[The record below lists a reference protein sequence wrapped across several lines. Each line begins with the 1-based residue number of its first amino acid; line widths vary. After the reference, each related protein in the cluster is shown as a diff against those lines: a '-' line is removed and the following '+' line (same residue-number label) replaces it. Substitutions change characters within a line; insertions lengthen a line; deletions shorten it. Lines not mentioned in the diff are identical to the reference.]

1 MSKYET
7 TKNGLVKDTE
17 TGTTGVFRTI
27 GGRRVFIK
35 EGQSLSEAMKES
47 GKFGKSNKTNEKEVE
62 SERNKKIKELENML
76 NEKETTGETSERV
89 KITASFEKDG
99 KKKGFRK
106 AGTGNYVLSNNEQES
121 TINIRKEKLSKFEK
135 FVEEQEKN
143 GWKANKEVK
152 EIKKQTTRLK
162 YDNYERGKIK
172 EEIGALK
179 SGFDSAADYKV
190 HKEKIKTEYINKRK
204 EKMEN
209 SYIYS
214 QKRKNDEVYNSYYE
228 YGDREST
235 FYNTKMFEEVI
246 KRKAGQIMNIEE
258 VHHSAKSGSKFSTS
272 IYLKNKD
279 TGIEVRISDH
289 YLPDTPEREYKRS
302 LTGGETRWDKELVL
316 TQSEMEDIVNIKT
329 KKEFDKYLKDLFS

>member
-1 MSKYET
+1 ME
-7 TKNGLVKDTE
+7 D
-17 TGTTGVFRTI
+17 GVWRTI

-35 EGQSLSEAMKES
+35 EGQSLSDAMKES
-47 GKFGKSNKTNEKEVE
+47 GKFSNK
-62 SERNKKIKELENML
+62 NKKTKNEERIKEIEKLLETKVETEDI
-76 NEKETTGETSERV
+76 NE
-89 KITASFEKDG
+89 TASYSFEKDG
-99 KKKGFRK
+99 ETRYLSKTKNNNFVITKDKSEFELKDKYKGRIDVIIDEQKRNGWEVKEQIEKNSVMKPKIIGEEREKLKEELTALKSGYKDVEEYREVKRIKQEKENLIK
-106 AGTGNYVLSNNEQES
+106 AELKREKE
-121 TINIRKEKLSKFEK
+121 IRKEKWFNSK
-135 FVEEQEKN
+135 
-143 GWKANKEVK
+143 
-152 EIKKQTTRLK
+152 
-162 YDNYERGKIK
+162 
-172 EEIGALK
+172 
-179 SGFDSAADYKV
+179 
-190 HKEKIKTEYINKRK
+190 K

-214 QKRKNDEVYNSYYE
+214 QKRKNDEAYSSYYE
-228 YGDREST
+228 YGDRESAY
-235 FYNTKMFEEVI
+235 YNTKMFEEVI

>member
-1 MSKYET
+1 
-7 TKNGLVKDTE
+7 
-17 TGTTGVFRTI
+17 
-27 GGRRVFIK
+27 
-35 EGQSLSEAMKES
+35 MKES
-47 GKFGKSNKTNEKEVE
+47 GKFPKSKKVLKAEENEKEVE
-62 SERNKKIKELENML
+62 NERNKRIKQLEDML
-76 NEKETTGETSERV
+76 NEKETTGETSEKL

-106 AGTGNYVLSNNEQES
+106 ASTGNYVLSNNEQES
-121 TINIRKEKLSKFEK
+121 TINIRKEKLPKFEK

-143 GWKANKEVK
+143 GWGVK
-152 EIKKQTTRLK
+152 VEKNNIMKPKIIGE
-162 YDNYERGKIK
+162 EREKLK
-172 EEIGALK
+172 EELTALK
-179 SGFDSAADYKV
+179 SGYKDV
-190 HKEKIKTEYINKRK
+190 EEYRKVKRIKQEKENLIKAKLKQEEEIRKEKWFNSKK

-214 QKRKNDEVYNSYYE
+214 QKRKNDVAYNDWYE
-228 YGDREST
+228 YGDRESAL
-235 FYNTKMFEEVI
+235 YNTKMFEEII

>member
-1 MSKYET
+1 ME
-7 TKNGLVKDTE
+7 D
-17 TGTTGVFRTI
+17 GVWRTI

-35 EGQSLSEAMKES
+35 EGQNLSDAMKES
-47 GKFGKSNKTNEKEVE
+47 GKFSNKNEKSLKTEEIEKEVE
-62 SERNKKIKELENML
+62 NERNKKIKQLEDML
-76 NEKETTGETSERV
+76 NEKEATGETSERV

-121 TINIRKEKLSKFEK
+121 TIDIRKEKLPKFEK

-143 GWKANKEVK
+143 GWKTNKEVK
-152 EIKKQTTRLK
+152 EITSENKKFKLEGYKR
-162 YDNYERGKIK
+162 DEIK
-172 EEIGALK
+172 EEITALK
-179 SGFDSAADYKV
+179 NGFDSAKDYKL
-190 HKEKIKTEYINKRK
+190 HKEKVKAEYINKRK

-214 QKRKNDEVYNSYYE
+214 QKRKTDATYNDWYE

-235 FYNTKMFEEVI
+235 LYNTKMFEEVI

>member
-1 MSKYET
+1 ME
-7 TKNGLVKDTE
+7 D
-17 TGTTGVFRTI
+17 GVWRTI
-27 GGRRVFIK
+27 GGHRVFIK
-35 EGQSLSEAMKES
+35 SGQSLSDAMKES
-47 GKFGKSNKTNEKEVE
+47 GKFPSK
-62 SERNKKIKELENML
+62 NKKTKSEERIKEIEELLETKVETEDI
-76 NEKETTGETSERV
+76 NE
-89 KITASFEKDG
+89 TASYSFEKDG
-99 KKKGFRK
+99 KIRYLSKTKNNNFVITKDKNEFELKDKYKGRIETIIDEQKRNGWEVKEQIEKNSVMKPKIIGEEREKLKEELTALKSGYKDVEEYREVKRIKQEKENLIK
-106 AGTGNYVLSNNEQES
+106 AELKREKE
-121 TINIRKEKLSKFEK
+121 IRKEK
-135 FVEEQEKN
+135 
-143 GWKANKEVK
+143 W
-152 EIKKQTTRLK
+152 
-162 YDNYERGKIK
+162 
-172 EEIGALK
+172 
-179 SGFDSAADYKV
+179 FDSK
-190 HKEKIKTEYINKRK
+190 K

-214 QKRKNDEVYNSYYE
+214 QKRKSDATYNDWYE
-228 YGDREST
+228 YGDRESA